1 MLEEFIKF
9 LQVCNSN
16 GKCKLEKNLIPF
28 LNEITSD
35 LLGNDSLKYV
45 ASEISLETGN
55 SQPKRC
61 DSLFINDNTLYFIE
75 YKVNKIKDI
84 HEDIKNGIYELYKK
98 LEDKKT
104 YFDSLIAGTKATK
117 DTIFKRN
124 QYKYLCER
132 LESIPIESEI
142 EFHIIGINYE
152 KEKKIFNVIEF
163 NEQEIKNYCRHSEQS
178 IEDYINTH
186 NLKRIVPGNL
196 IEYFRKFDD
205 NRINSF
211 LDYYFNFWKMPFN
224 PKEACISSVLAYYF
238 PDILIPYGSELIAR
252 GIELNYKVKERNKNI
267 GSLEQADIGILYKNK
282 TGNKVLKLVEVKY
295 INNITKEAKKQYKTY
310 IDFCKEVNTPLTNKH
325 YTVSDTKID
334 YLIKCYKEEKATQ
347 TTNVYDCAEL
357 TYIVPYD
364 KNIGINVDEI
374 YTYKDIIYKLQN
386 RINNNNNNNDNL
398 IRDKF
403 IVMLTNMLEWMRA
416 I

>member
-1 MLEEFIKF
+1 MLVEFIKF
-9 LQVCNSN
+9 IEECNTY
-16 GKCKLEKNLIPF
+16 GMAKLEKNLLPF
-28 LNEITSD
+28 LNEITPD
-35 LLGNDSLKYV
+35 LLGKECLKYK
-45 ASEISLETGN
+45 ASEVN
-55 SQPKRC
+55 RF
-61 DSLFINDNTLYFIE
+61 DSLFINDNALYFIE
-75 YKVNKIKDI
+75 YKVNKIEDI
-84 HEDIKNGIYELYKK
+84 HKDIKNGIYKLYKN

-117 DTIFKRN
+117 NTIFKRN

-224 PKEACISSVLAYYF
+224 PKEEYISAVLAYYF
-238 PDILIPYGSELIAR
+238 PNILIPYGTELITR
-252 GIELNYKVKERNKNI
+252 GIEVRYNNKKKNYDYVGTQHNQ
-267 GSLEQADIGILYKNK
+267 SDIGIIYKNE
-282 TGNKVLKLVEVKY
+282 TGRIVLRLVEVKY
-295 INNITKEAKKQYKTY
+295 NNNVDASQHSTYK
-310 IDFCKEVNTPLTNKH
+310 DFCNIVNNASVNK
-325 YTVSDTKID
+325 YYNFPTKSD
-334 YLIKCYKEEKATQ
+334 YLINCYRDKKANLTI
-347 TTNVYDCAEL
+347 NIYDYAEL
-357 TYIVPYD
+357 TYIVPFD
-364 KNIGINVDEI
+364 KKLGIDKSEQI
-374 YTYKDIIYKLQN
+374 YNYKDIICLLQSKISN
-386 RINNNNNNNDNL
+386 SHKNIVLN
-398 IRDKF
+398 KF
-403 IVMLTNMLEWMRA
+403 IKMLINMLEWMNVQ